1 MVNKSEFSLPD
12 QLHIIP
18 RELQI
23 LDNWKRNVTIE
34 KCVGLD
40 EEKFIARQNSV
51 GTLKNKMRVKL

>member
-12 QLHIIP
+12 QIHIIP

-23 LDNWKRNVTIE
+23 LDNWKRNVIIE

-40 EEKFIARQNSV
+40 EEKFITRQNSV
-51 GTLKNKMRVKL
+51 GTLRTK